1 MAGEVRQSRNIRI
14 KPSILQKAYH
24 KAVEAQKRVGEWLE
38 EATEEKIERE
48 ERRPK

>member
-24 KAVEAQKRVGEWLE
+24 KAVESQKRIGEWLE
-38 EATEEKIERE
+38 EATEEKVVRNELSE
-48 ERRPK
+48 